1 MIQKI
6 SSAGQK
12 RIAWFLFLLFYTDL
26 ITSAHFYLKETA
38 STAIV
43 YDVNNHSNRKNY
55 TEHKTSDVKFDS
67 KSAVSLNYHNAD
79 KEKNL
84 KRDNAKK
91 NKNKNNNVSFYSDKS
106 PVKKNIGGPG
116 QPEMQGFQSV
126 NANNMVDLF
135 SGDFSYNIPL
145 LDVGGYPLGMS
156 YRSGTTMDQEASWVG
171 LGWNIN
177 PGSVMRNVRGLPDDF
192 DGTEKIKREYNVR
205 KNWTAGLSAGFEPEL
220 WGLEIPKVNL
230 NAGVFY
236 NNYNG
241 IGFELGTTAT
251 FNLGKKLMSTN
262 KTGDGEPKKIDTSW
276 GSKFSPSLSFS
287 INSQNGLS
295 GSASF
300 LQRFSKGDNVNVGNA
315 SIGLNYSSRGGL
327 QDLQIGGESVKN
339 KMFNSILGSSQAIS
353 FAKSTYTPTITM
365 PVTNFGFSLTVKAG
379 GELFGFHPLGSI
391 KGYYSKQYVAPS
403 DKTEYLKAYGYM
415 NYQKGNKDDRA
426 LLDFNREKDI
436 PFRTSTPHAA
446 IPIFTYDTYSIS
458 GEGTGG
464 TFRPYRGDA
473 GYVRDHK
480 IITKNSNASGGIDLG
495 AGNLAHIGGNI
506 NFNIAFTRADRW
518 SRGNFLETYTRF
530 KDNDSN
536 YEAVYFRNPSEQT
549 TNTTEYYNQIGGD
562 NVVRPAL
569 NGPALFPAITP
580 SLLGYD
586 KQKFQS
592 ATAVTTQIKKNKRDK
607 RTQLITYLNAAEARV
622 VGLDTVIK
630 SYPVNFF
637 PKGKCDSNYSKIS
650 RNDGAEGTRKPN
662 HISEITVL
670 NGDGKRYVYG
680 IPAYNLMQKEVTFAV
695 EKYNDGSNATGLVT
709 YNPGI
714 DNTVNND
721 KGKDNYFSAETTPAN
736 AHSYLLTGLLSADY
750 VDITGDGISEDDI
763 GDAVKFN
770 YSRME
775 WSDPGMQS
783 GKTANF
789 KWRAPYFQNKATFN
803 EGLKSDRTDDKG
815 NYMYGEKEIWY
826 TNSVESKTMIATFTL
841 ENFSDTSNN
850 GYAVLDENGG
860 RNSNMG
866 LRRLKKIDLYLK
878 SDYYKNPATARPV
891 KTVNFEYS
899 YELCVGT
906 PSAAN
911 SGQGKLTLK
920 SVWFTYNGNARGI
933 KNKYRFQ
940 YHPNNPS
947 YNNKSY
953 DRWGNNKPDTDNP
966 GNLTNAEYPYSTQ
979 TKTNADNNI
988 GAWNLSKIT
997 LPSGAK
1003 INVDYES
1010 DDYAYVQDKRAMN
1023 MFKIVKMGA
1032 SPNYAQATQNLYT
1045 SFGQYA
1051 FDHKYVFISVPSAVS
1066 SRGEVYQK
1074 YLQGVDKIYFRMSV
1088 AMPSDAN
1095 GSGNEIVPFY
1105 AEYDDYGYAG
1115 PNIIW
1120 VKLKDFGSSQTFPA
1134 VAAVQFLRLNLP
1146 SKAYP
1151 GSDVSGEPGFTA
1163 IIKSLFGMAKQVK
1176 TIAVGFGNDK
1186 RKQSICRRFDSS
1198 RSFLRLDNPDY
1209 KKMGGG
1215 LRVKRITIS
1224 DNWNA
1229 MTGLKESTYGQGYDY
1244 TTSEDIAYDSL
1255 GTIKS
1260 RKAKIS
1266 SGVASYEPGIGNEE
1280 NPFRQ
1285 PIEFNE
1291 SVTMAPTNH
1300 FYSEYPYC
1308 EALFPSPSVGYSKV
1322 TVNSINKKNLK
1333 SFNGWD
1339 QTEFFTTK
1347 DFPTVTDYTT
1357 FDGTSQKRAKI
1368 SIPGILKKV
1377 RTSISQGFKIELNDM
1392 NGKTKSQKTFAA
1404 TDSLNPI
1411 AYTVNVYKTEK
1422 DNVHGTFLS
1431 TNVPVMD
1438 SANGKINPN
1447 GVVGK
1452 DIELM
1457 LDYREHETV
1466 SFSIDVNIN
1475 IDAFLAG
1482 IFPVI
1487 KPGGFPKIGLDQ
1499 NKFTSAVAVKVI
1511 QRYGILDSVYHY
1523 EKGSLVSTHDIVYDA
1538 ETGAALLN
1546 STQNEFNDPVYSFN
1560 YPAHWKYP
1568 GMGPAYKNI
1577 GAQFSNLQI
1586 EGGKI
1591 LNRDLSSFLESGD
1604 ELLIVSRSIFS
1615 LVFGNY
1621 GCSPG
1626 SDYLKSRSVRQ
1637 LWVVDANK
1645 NNPDSVNKQLFLIDK
1660 YGNPYYGKNVAI
1672 KIIRS
1677 GKRNMPSMPIGSF
1690 TTLKNPVSIINANQ
1704 WQINPDSTGVIATS
1718 AGTYKDIWAIDNKFY
1733 STVKCTGGVD
1743 ASCDSLTSIVNQFRN
1758 RPDTIPMSSFDI
1770 NGCDSTVFVFNG
1782 TPLFSAVPS
1791 LKIKDMFT
1799 RPGVIAFPQT
1809 VVDTMQVLGNSE
1821 LRIINNQCI
1830 DNMHNVIDFE
1840 TRLKFPKLTQFSS
1853 SSVAFLVQLWVTTT
1867 TNSTPALH
1875 QLTFFAGGG
1884 QYNNSGPVY
1893 SSLIADLSVWRNYR
1907 IVITNGIMNVYY
1919 DNLFKQAIPVNFYSG
1934 SIVKL
1939 NSFSIQFISAGDG
1952 QVDWIKIKDGNGT
1965 LAYNEDLNSG
1975 CSLFSRVQRN
1985 RRCNYSNCQIDF
1997 TNFFNTKFNSSFTF
2011 IQIDSIYKANCR
2023 YFYDP
2028 CLDTTYYI
2036 KDTCTT
2042 TCESQFTL
2050 RLNPYAQ
2057 GIWGNWRMD
2066 RSYVFYD
2073 DRKDTDPNSVTN
2085 IRKDGELKKW
2095 VPYWNFGAQNL
2106 VESNYNRWVWNS
2118 EMTRFNKRG
2127 LETENKDPLG
2137 RYNSGL
2143 YGYSQSLPVAVAQN
2157 AKYRQIEYEG
2167 FEDYYYTNDS
2177 CGRLCPPDRH
2187 LDFSSFTNKIS
2198 NVERHSG
2205 KSSLLLVSADSVKL
2219 SVNVVTVGF
2228 DTAKTIVSSKI
2239 NAVNCGKLD
2248 SLYANN
2254 INGIVTPVFS
2264 PTQGDSMVVG
2274 AWVKES
2280 QNCKCNAYT
2289 NNQIVITYF
2298 NGAAQIGSPAVLLPT
2313 GNIIEGWQRYEQFIN
2328 IPATATRFEIKLKN
2342 TSASANNIYF
2352 DDLRIHPFNSN
2363 IKTFAYNPTNLRLM
2377 AEMDENNYASFYE
2390 YDDEGTLIRV
2400 KKETQRGIKTI
2411 QETKSVLTKVNQ

>member
-12 RIAWFLFLLFYTDL
+12 RIGWFLFLVFYTDMVA
-26 ITSAHFYLKETA
+26 SAHFNLIRTA
-38 STAIV
+38 LPPVIFDV
-43 YDVNNHSNRKNY
+43 YNHTNRKNDAGNN
-55 TEHKTSDVKFDS
+55 TREVKFDS
-67 KSAVSLNYHNAD
+67 KSAVSLNYNNTD
-79 KEKNL
+79 KGKKPEI
-84 KRDNAKK
+84 DETKK
-91 NKNKNNNVSFYSDKS
+91 NKHKNNTISFYSGKT

-156 YRSGTTMDQEASWVG
+156 YRSGATMDQEASWVG

-177 PGSVMRNVRGLPDDF
+177 PGSIMRNVRGLPDDF

-205 KNWTAGLSAGFEPEL
+205 KNWTAGLSAGFTPEL
-220 WGLEIPKVNL
+220 FGREIPKINL
-230 NAGVFY
+230 NAGIFY

-241 IGFELGTTAT
+241 IGFELGASST
-251 FNLGKKLMSTN
+251 FNLGKRLIAGI
-262 KTGDGEPKKIDTSW
+262 KTPEKPEQKADTSW
-276 GSKFSPSLSFS
+276 TSKFSPSLSFS

-300 LQRFSKGDNVNVGNA
+300 LNRFSKGDAVTGGTA

-327 QDLQIGGESVKN
+327 KSLQIEGGGFKDKIIN
-339 KMFNSILGSSQAIS
+339 KILGNVQPIS
-353 FAKSTYTPTITM
+353 FAKETYIPTITM

-379 GELFGFHPLGSI
+379 GELFGFHPLGEI
-391 KGYYSKQYVAPS
+391 KGYYSKQYIAPA
-403 DKTEYLKAYGYM
+403 DRTEYLKAYGYM

-495 AGNLAHIGGNI
+495 VGNLSHIGGNI

-518 SRGNFLETYTRF
+518 SKGNFLETYTRF

-569 NGPALFPAITP
+569 NGPALFPAIAP

-607 RTQLITYLNAAEARV
+607 RTQLITYLNATEARV
-622 VGLDTVIK
+622 AGLDTVIK

-637 PKGKCDSNYSKIS
+637 PKGKCDSNYTKIS
-650 RNDGAEGTRKPN
+650 RNDGTEGIRKPN

-680 IPAYNLMQKEVTFAV
+680 LPAYNLMQKDVTFAV

-721 KGKDNYFSAETTPAN
+721 KGKDNYFSAETTPAS

-775 WSDPGMQS
+775 WSDPNMQS
-783 GKTANF
+783 GKTTNF
-789 KWRAPYFQNKATFN
+789 KWRAPYIQNKATFN
-803 EGLKSDRTDDKG
+803 EGLKSDKTDDKG
-815 NYMYGEKEIWY
+815 NYIYGEKEIWY
-826 TNSVESKTMIATFTL
+826 TNSIESKTMIATFTL

-860 RNSNMG
+860 RNPNMG

-899 YELCVGT
+899 YELCIGT

-920 SVWFTYNGNARGI
+920 SVWFTYNGNARGV

-940 YHPNNPS
+940 YHPNNPT

-953 DRWGNNKPDTDNP
+953 DRWGNFKPDTDNP

-979 TKTNADNNI
+979 TKANADNNI

-1003 INVDYES
+1003 INVDYEA

-1045 SFGQYA
+1045 SFGQYS

-1105 AEYDDYGYAG
+1105 AEYDDYGYASS
-1115 PNIIW
+1115 NIIW

-1146 SKAYP
+1146 SKAFE

-1163 IIKSLFGMAKQVK
+1163 VIKSLFGMAKQVK
-1176 TIAVGFGNDK
+1176 DVFRGFGKSK
-1186 RKQSICRRFDSS
+1186 RQSSVCRRFDSS
-1198 RSFLRLDNPDY
+1198 RSFLRLDNADY

-1215 LRVKRITIS
+1215 LRVKRIIIS

-1229 MTGLKESTYGQGYDY
+1229 MTGLKESTYGQEYDY
-1244 TTSEDIAYDSL
+1244 TTNEDIAYDSL
-1255 GTIKS
+1255 GIIKS

-1266 SGVASYEPGIGNEE
+1266 SGVASYEPGVGNEE

-1285 PIEFNE
+1285 PIEFDE

-1308 EALFPSPSVGYSKV
+1308 EALFPSPGIGYSKV

-1357 FDGTSQKRAKI
+1357 FDGNSQKRAKI
-1368 SIPGILKKV
+1368 SVPGILKKV

-1392 NGKTKSQKTFAA
+1392 NGKTKSQRTFAA

-1466 SFSIDVNIN
+1466 SFSVDVNVN

-1487 KPGGFPKIGLDQ
+1487 KPSGFPKIGLDQ

-1523 EKGSLVSTHDIVYDA
+1523 EKGSLVSTHDMVYDA

-1591 LNRDLSSFLESGD
+1591 LNRDLSSYLESGD
-1604 ELLIVSRSIFS
+1604 EVFVTSRSIFS
-1615 LVFGNY
+1615 QSAPVY

-1626 SDYLKSRSVRQ
+1626 SEYLKSKNVRQ

-1704 WQINPDSTGVIATS
+1704 WQINPDSTGVIAAS
-1718 AGTYKDIWAIDNKFY
+1718 AGSYKDTWAVDNKFY

-1743 ASCDSLTSIVNQFRN
+1743 ASCDSLTRIVNEFKYNYNNAPPSPPIPYNTDGCDTATWSFGLTPLRVN
-1758 RPDTIPMSSFDI
+1758 NVLKFKDFFTIP
-1770 NGCDSTVFVFNG
+1770 GFVA
-1782 TPLFSAVPS
+1782 L
-1791 LKIKDMFT
+1791 
-1799 RPGVIAFPQT
+1799 PQS
-1809 VVDTMQVLGNSE
+1809 VVDTVPVDKSGL
-1821 LRIINNQCI
+1821 IIAGQCLT
-1830 DNMHNVIDFE
+1830 NLHGAFTLE
-1840 TRLKFPKLTQFSS
+1840 TRFKAPAIPNIASGYPIALI
-1853 SSVAFLVQLWVTTT
+1853 VIHIQL
-1867 TNSTPALH
+1867 STGADSLRQIALASNYGLYNNTVGYPALAVN
-1875 QLTFFAGGG
+1875 LDTFRT
-1884 QYNNSGPVY
+1884 YKVV
-1893 SSLIADLSVWRNYR
+1893 LS
-1907 IVITNGIMNVYY
+1907 NGTMNIYY
-1919 DNLFKQAIPVNFYSG
+1919 DGILKQSIPCPHPGYITGINQ
-1934 SIVKL
+1934 L
-1939 NSFSIQFISAGDG
+1939 SIQFTNGANG
-1952 QVDWIKIKDGNGT
+1952 QVDWIKNYDSYSN
-1965 LAYNEDLNSG
+1965 LVLNEEFNSG
-1975 CSLFSRVQRN
+1975 CSVFAQVSAN
-1985 RRCNYSNCQIDF
+1985 KRCTATNCQSSF
-1997 TNFFNTKFNSSFTF
+1997 VNYFNSKFNSNFTF
-2011 IQIDSIYKANCR
+2011 SQIDSVYRVNCR

-2028 CLDTTYYI
+2028 CLDTTYYV

-2042 TCESQFTL
+2042 TCESQFAL

-2095 VPYWNFGAQNL
+2095 VPYWNFGSQNL

-2177 CGRLCPPDRH
+2177 CGRLCPPGRH
-2187 LDFSSFTNKIS
+2187 LDFSSFINKIS
-2198 NVERHSG
+2198 AVERHSG

-2219 SVNVVTVGF
+2219 SINVVNAGF
-2228 DTAKTIVSSKI
+2228 DTAKTMVSSKI
-2239 NAVNCGKLD
+2239 NAVSCGKLD

-2254 INGIVTPVFS
+2254 INGIVTPIFS

-2280 QNCKCNAYT
+2280 QDCKCNAYT

-2298 NGAAQIGSPAVLLPT
+2298 NGAAQVGSPAVLTPT

-2328 IPATATRFEIKLKN
+2328 IPVTATRFEIKLKN
-2342 TSASANNIYF
+2342 TSASGNNIYF